1 MCGWKWENY
10 DITLLKKNKKKTL
23 HVSSLNLL
31 WFAKQG
37 VAKFQSYYIMSVSLV
52 RRKLTDKKNSGEICG
67 CQEHTEKRSLY
78 GMATFTFRPSSLLI
92 AAKNDLILTF

>member
-1 MCGWKWENY
+1 
-10 DITLLKKNKKKTL
+10 
-23 HVSSLNLL
+23 
-31 WFAKQG
+31 
-37 VAKFQSYYIMSVSLV
+37 MSVSLV

-67 CQEHTEKRSLY
+67 CQEHPENRSLY